1 MIHYLISLDDLQGF
15 EAMLGSSKNKS
26 RYILRAAI
34 NNSAKE
40 VKKRL
45 ERDAAKRYAINQGG
59 QAAYR
64 QINKI
69 KKATIGNLAAIVEA
83 KDGPIELFKYKVN
96 DRTYYPGGVGAPKQI
111 KAKALKKSPYK
122 PLANPGYKAFVV
134 KYKSGHISVAERVV
148 PHGLFIIDVQVDP
161 VKVRQLHGQSL
172 FPVALNLF
180 FVPLAVDDFVEAN
193 AIEPKQPPQITF

>member
-45 ERDAAKRYAINQGG
+45 ERDAAKRYALNQGG

-134 KYKSGHISVAERVV
+134 KYKSGHISVAERVPGSSMRGRHKEAIRSLYAISKPKSEETV
-148 PHGLFIIDVQVDP
+148 YKIGIAKDMQDILIKHVQA
-161 VKVRQLHGQSL
+161 QMEHFLG
-172 FPVALNLF
+172 
-180 FVPLAVDDFVEAN
+180 
-193 AIEPKQPPQITF
+193 

>member
-134 KYKSGHISVAERVV
+134 KYKSGHISVAERVPGSSMRGKHKEAIRSLYAISKPKSEETV
-148 PHGLFIIDVQVDP
+148 YKIGIAKDMQDILIKHVQA
-161 VKVRQLHGQSL
+161 QMEHFLG
-172 FPVALNLF
+172 
-180 FVPLAVDDFVEAN
+180 
-193 AIEPKQPPQITF
+193 